1 MIITQLKSKVA
12 PNLLPKIESWYSK
25 LSLNG
30 HTSLP
35 FRNLHPLTAVKCTL
49 KYLKTKRFL

>member
-25 LSLNG
+25 LSY
-30 HTSLP
+30 TDT
-35 FRNLHPLTAVKCTL
+35 PLYRLEICIL
-49 KYLKTKRFL
+49 

>member
-12 PNLLPKIESWYSK
+12 PNLLPKTESWYSK

-30 HTSLP
+30 HTFLP